1 MCAIPD
7 KEEIKGAVFQLGAL
21 KAPGPDGFPAIFFQ
35 HYWKEVGVAITEM
48 VQHFFRSSYLLKH
61 INHSFIALLLR
72 LITRLGLS
80 NSVLSVFVTLFTK
93 WYVRY

>member
-1 MCAIPD
+1 MLKDLIQPVISQEDNDALCAIPD

-21 KAPGPDGFPAIFFQ
+21 KEPGPDGFPAIFFQ

-61 INHSFIALLLR
+61 INHSFIALLLKVNHP
-72 LITRLGLS
+72 TRIE
-80 NSVLSVFVTLFTK
+80 
-93 WYVRY
+93 